1 MTAAVESWDDDGDF
15 QGDLFAHSV
24 STVQTSLSS
33 RLSVNS
39 ESNTG
44 EEDWQLQVSPNDD
57 NSTTHA
63 IQSAKRAGVPI
74 PANVPASALVGGS
87 IKRLGKKNS
96 RQRLDDGWGD
106 DLDIPSIGGLTLKPR
121 KVEPPPTIN
130 DDEEHDDFDEFEG
143 SLGIRFAG
151 TSKQGRT
158 RSGSTSAMSP
168 SLGSQTAESEDDFGG
183 LELPGGDVDLQ
194 SLLRKRQAAEAAKSP
209 EPVTPIEQPKAQQA
223 PKSPKFLQE
232 SDNFFD
238 DLEVGGGDVFD
249 PKKLTLHKNVKQK
262 SSRSNLVPPTRAPAT
277 TVTFIEKSTRIPRP
291 VPSVKPNSSRLEP
304 VMEPGATSVARHR
317 LQPTTTSAQL
327 LRSKRSMPVMK
338 SNYNLSSKPSV
349 PFLPAGSSVQSHH
362 VNAKSSSQHLRRDS
376 DPHRGLSP
384 PPRSFSRLSNAY
396 VPDTPSRT
404 SRRTEFAPKD
414 LLREAAAKRTLTK
427 PQKKRFFGDGSELE
441 VFDDL
446 PTSVTKESKFLKQPS
461 MRTAPKTLRNIPS
474 RLDLREHGTGA
485 RSALTDRMSTPLPGP
500 QTPRSPLK
508 VFQESSNTPR
518 YLRDTAA
525 SRIARESRLANV
537 PRPRSE
543 GPLMPVSTNWKAQI
557 AARSPH
563 TSPSAARNK
572 GRRIQP
578 GLIKPGDATIVKS
591 EKGMIYNPQTHR
603 WEGNENTLNVFDFPP
618 PLPTPTPLTHQRS
631 HSYLGHYDHPAPV
644 PSPPR
649 PALIAPMSANSTQNI
664 QVVGGMVFDP
674 VRMCWLK
681 VKPDQQH
688 RTPSAKASPQ
698 IDEDD
703 EDPFAGI
710 DDLKDINAA
719 ATPTG
724 AGASVG
730 HGQGGGLANDEWL
743 VGEEFDLG
751 PEFIRRQKEEEVVW
765 RRRCESWFTGLD
777 GAPRPDT
784 HAWRW
789 RIREIAGMPR

>member
-1 MTAAVESWDDDGDF
+1 MTAAVESWDDDMDF

-39 ESNTG
+39 ESNIG
-44 EEDWQLQVSPNDD
+44 EEDWQVQVTPNDD
-57 NSTTHA
+57 NSTSHA

-74 PANVPASALVGGS
+74 PSNVPASALMGGS

-96 RQRLDDGWGD
+96 RQKLDDGWGD
-106 DLDIPSIGGLTLKPR
+106 DLDIPMAGGLTLKPR
-121 KVEPPPTIN
+121 KAEPPPTIQ

-151 TSKQGRT
+151 TNKQRN
-158 RSGSTSAMSP
+158 RSTSTSAMSP
-168 SLGSQTAESEDDFGG
+168 SLGSQTAESDDDFNG

-194 SLLRKRQAAEAAKSP
+194 GLLRKRQAAEAAKVS
-209 EPVTPIEQPKAQQA
+209 ESVTPIEQPKALIT
-223 PKSPKFLQE
+223 PKSPGFLQE

-249 PKKLTLHKNVKQK
+249 PKKLTLHKNIKQK
-262 SSRSNLVPPTRAPAT
+262 PSRTNLSTPARAPT
-277 TVTFIEKSTRIPRP
+277 TTLTFTDRPAATRIPRP
-291 VPSVKPNSSRLEP
+291 VPSAKPNQSRLET
-304 VMEPGATSVARHR
+304 VMEPGATQQPLRLR

-338 SNYNLSSKPSV
+338 SNYSLSNKPSI

-362 VNAKSSSQHLRRDS
+362 VAAKPSHLRRDS
-376 DPHRGLSP
+376 DPHRGASP
-384 PPRSFSRLSNAY
+384 PPRSLSRLSNAY
-396 VPDTPSRT
+396 VPDTPSRS
-404 SRRTEFAPKD
+404 SRRLDFAPKD
-414 LLREAAAKRTLTK
+414 LLREAAAKRTLTR
-427 PQKKRFFGDGSELE
+427 PAKKKVFGDGSELE

-461 MRTAPKTLRNIPS
+461 TRTAPKTLRNIPS

-508 VFQESSNTPR
+508 IFQENSNTPR

-525 SRIARESRLANV
+525 SRIARESRLANA

-543 GPLMPVSTNWKAQI
+543 GPNMPVSNKWQAQI
-557 AARSPH
+557 VSRSPH

-572 GRRIQP
+572 GRRVQP
-578 GLIKPGDATIVKS
+578 SLIKPGDTNIVKS
-591 EKGMIYNPQTHR
+591 EKGMTFNPRTHC
-603 WEGNENTLNVFDFPP
+603 WEGNDIALHAFEFPA
-618 PLPTPTPLTHQRS
+618 PLPTPTPLTHHRS
-631 HSYLGHYDHPAPV
+631 YSYLGHHDHPAPV

-674 VRMCWLK
+674 IRMCWLK
-681 VKPDQQH
+681 VKNDQTH

-710 DDLKDINAA
+710 DDLKDSGPSGPPA
-719 ATPTG
+719 G
-724 AGASVG
+724 AGASVNAS
-730 HGQGGGLANDEWL
+730 QGGGLANEEWL

-751 PEFIRRQKEEEVVW
+751 PEFIRRQKEEEIAW
-765 RRRCESWFTGLD
+765 RRRCESWFVGFD
-777 GAPRPDT
+777 GGPRAET
-784 HAWRW
+784 SHWRW
-789 RIREIAGMPR
+789 RIREIAGVPR